1 MIEIRI
7 SCRNFSRTTRQK
19 LGRGAHEILILI
31 NCRRDIAHRT
41 RFGIAYALPDVS
53 ISHACVCVCVSVCA
67 AHYISLLYKLIM
79 QIY

>member
-53 ISHACVCVCVSVCA
+53 ISHVCVCA